1 MLFLEK
7 TPANLAISRSL
18 FFWILLSE
26 VEYMKKQLV
35 FNIFKIVI
43 GSFIFALSVNMFALS
58 NKLGEGGVTGTTMVL
73 FYLFG
78 LAPALTNL
86 ILNGILMIIG
96 YKFLDKSTI
105 YYTILTIGLISLFLR
120 LTHNTGMHLE
130 HPLVASVAA
139 GISMGVGIGL
149 IMNSGSTT
157 AGSAILAKIA
167 NKYLGWN
174 TSYAL
179 LFFDLIVVIPSGFVI
194 GFENMIFT
202 VISLYISTKVL
213 DLILEGANVKK
224 SIMIISEKH
233 EIIANMVEK
242 KLDRG
247 ITVLHGHGH
256 YTKQEKQILY
266 VVVSRQQLR
275 EVTNFVR
282 EIDDKAFVIINDV
295 KSVEGEGFTHKLT
308 H

>member
-1 MLFLEK
+1 M
-7 TPANLAISRSL
+7 
-18 FFWILLSE
+18 
-26 VEYMKKQLV
+26 
-35 FNIFKIVI
+35 I
-43 GSFIFALSVNMFALS
+43 GSFIFALSVNIFALP
-58 NKLGEGGVTGTTMVL
+58 NHLTEGGVTGTTMIL

-78 LAPALTNL
+78 IAPALTNL
-86 ILNGILMIIG
+86 IFNGVLMFLG
-96 YKFLDKSTI
+96 YKYLDKSTF
-105 YYTILTIGLISLFLR
+105 YYTLVTIAFMSLFLK
-120 LTHNTGMHLE
+120 LTHTWGIEFNS
-130 HPLVASVAA
+130 PLVASVAA
-139 GISMGVGIGL
+139 GISMGIGIGL

-157 AGSAILAKIA
+157 AGSAILAKMA

-224 SIMIISEKH
+224 SVIIISEKH
-233 EIIANMVEK
+233 ELIANTIEQQIE
-242 KLDRG
+242 RG

-256 YTKQEKQILY
+256 YTKQAKQVLY

-275 EVTNFVR
+275 IATQSIR
-282 EIDDKAFVIINDV
+282 DIDEHAFIIINDV
-295 KSVEGEGFTHKLT
+295 KRVEGEGFTHKIT
-308 H
+308 NITKKTN

>member
-1 MLFLEK
+1 
-7 TPANLAISRSL
+7 
-18 FFWILLSE
+18 
-26 VEYMKKQLV
+26 MKKEIT
-35 FNIFKIVI
+35 FNITKIMI
-43 GSFIFALSVNMFALS
+43 GSFIFALSVNIFALP
-58 NKLGEGGVTGTTMVL
+58 NNLTEGGVTGTTMIL

-78 LAPALTNL
+78 IAPALTNL
-86 ILNGILMIIG
+86 IFNGVLMFIG
-96 YKFLDKSTI
+96 YKYLDKSTF
-105 YYTILTIGLISLFLR
+105 YYTLVTIAFMSLFLK
-120 LTHNTGMHLE
+120 LTHTWGVEFHS
-130 HPLVASVAA
+130 PLVASVAA

-157 AGSAILAKIA
+157 AGSAILAKMA

-224 SIMIISEKH
+224 SVIIISEKH
-233 EIIANMVEK
+233 ELIANTIEQQIE
-242 KLDRG
+242 RG
-247 ITVLHGHGH
+247 ITILHGHGH
-256 YTKQEKQILY
+256 YTKQAKQVLY

-275 EVTNFVR
+275 IATQSIR
-282 EIDDKAFVIINDV
+282 EIDEHAFIIINDV
-295 KSVEGEGFTHKLT
+295 KRVEGEGFTHKIT
-308 H
+308 NITKKMN